1 MQDINWTA
9 LIIFV
14 VLFGFITWLG
24 FAAAQWRKGDLD
36 QLHEWGLG
44 GRRFGTVVTWFLVG
58 GDLYTAYTFIAVP
71 ALAFGAGAIA
81 FFAVPYTI
89 MIYPILFLVFPR
101 LWHVCHK
108 HNYIT
113 PADFVRGR
121 FGNRWLALAV
131 TITGIV
137 ATMPYIA
144 LQLVGLQVVIGAMGV
159 SGTGFAADLP
169 LILAFIILAAF
180 TYTSGLRAPASIA
193 IVKDILIYVTAFA
206 AVIVVPIELGGFG
219 KIFAA
224 VPPAKLL
231 LAVPGANTTGSYGVY
246 ATLALGSALA
256 LFLYP
261 HSITGILAASSGHAI
276 RRNAAMLPG
285 YSFMLG
291 LLALVGF
298 FAIAAGVS
306 TMPEFAAG
314 FKQFGNNFAVPA
326 LILHSFP
333 SWFVGIAFAAVGIG
347 ALVPAAIM
355 SIAAANLYTRNIHR
369 EFINQN
375 PTDKQEAQMAKWVSL
390 IVKLGALIFIIAVP
404 TQYAIYLQLL
414 GGILIIQTLPSVMLG
429 VYTRW
434 FNAWALLVGWAVGTA
449 VGSLDVQRG
458 ELGAKLSAGHRRP
471 HLPRLRGALH
481 RDSQPRRGHR
491 ADALVQRHGRQAG
504 RRNRAERLSRLS
516 RSLPTSALIVAHA
529 AAARASIRVEMT
541 CEGV

>member
-1 MQDINWTA
+1 VGDVPNVNWVA
-9 LIIFV
+9 LIIFLL
-14 VLFGFITWLG
+14 LFGFITWLG
-24 FAAAQWRKGDLD
+24 FAAAHWRKGDLD
-36 QLHEWGLG
+36 LLHEWGLG

-89 MIYPILFLVFPR
+89 VIYPFLFLVFRR
-101 LWHVCHK
+101 LWYVCSRHG
-108 HNYIT
+108 YIT
-113 PADFVRGR
+113 AGDFVRGR

-131 TITGIV
+131 TLTGIV

-144 LQLVGLQVVIGAMGV
+144 LQLVGIQVVIGALGV
-159 SGTGFAADLP
+159 SGSGLAADLP
-169 LILAFIILAAF
+169 LIIAFVVLAAF
-180 TYTSGLRAPASIA
+180 TYSSGLRAPASIA
-193 IVKDILIYVTAFA
+193 IVKDILIYITAFA
-206 AVIVVPIELGGFG
+206 IIIAIPIQLGGFG

-224 VPPAKLL
+224 VPAQKLL
-231 LAVPGANTTGSYGVY
+231 LAVPGPHTTGAYSAY

-261 HSITGILAASSGHAI
+261 HSLTAILSANSGHAI

-298 FAIAAGVS
+298 FVIAAGIGKL
-306 TMPEFAAG
+306 PEYAAG

-333 SWFVGIAFAAVGIG
+333 SWFVGIAFAAIGIG

-390 IVKLGALIFIIAVP
+390 IVKLGALIFILFVP
-404 TQYAIYLQLL
+404 TQYAIQLQLL
-414 GGILIIQTLPSVMLG
+414 GGIWIIQTLPAVMLG
-429 VYTRW
+429 AYTRW
-434 FNAWALLVGWAVGTA
+434 FNSWALLIGWAAGTFAGTA
-449 VGSLDVQRG
+449 MAVATKLTPTFPLAIGGDTFPGYTALYTIILNLIVAIV
-458 ELGAKLSAGHRRP
+458 LTPVFNALSAGRTP
-471 HLPRLRGALH
+471 V
-481 RDSQPRRGHR
+481 
-491 ADALVQRHGRQAG
+491 DA
-504 RRNRAERLSRLS
+504 
-516 RSLPTSALIVAHA
+516 TA
-529 AAARASIRVEMT
+529 AADYHA
-541 CEGV
+541 